1 MLRRHRKPEF
11 RPDIEGLRAVAV
23 MAVVAF
29 HTGAVTGGFVGVDVF
44 FVISGFLITRLLW
57 AELGQT
63 GRVDLVRFYAA
74 RARRLLPAAGVVLVA
89 TALAAAAI
97 LPALQARDVLDDGL
111 ASALYVG
118 NYRFAITGTDYLA
131 HASPSSPSPF
141 QHYWSLGV
149 EEQFYLIWPAV
160 LLGAAALL
168 GRSRGAAVATL
179 TVLGAGSLWLA
190 LSWTSTRPPW
200 AFFSLPTRAWELAAG
215 ALIALTATAWRRLP
229 PGLAAVAGF
238 GGLGLIGW
246 SCLRFNPQ
254 TPYPGTAALVPVAG
268 AVLVVAA
275 GCSAPRRAAGRWLS
289 APVMRALGRLSYSWY
304 LWHWPILVLAPAA
317 LGHPLGWAGRLAAVA
332 ASLALAMLTLRYV
345 ERPVRYAVGLRRSSG
360 RSLALGSAITAA
372 AVSAALLLP
381 MLVPARVGPGAPA
394 TAAFVQPAERSRLV
408 AADPV
413 TVAAAPLRTAVAA
426 SADRRQV
433 PADLSPPLDGAAA
446 DKPDVFYNGCV
457 RAWLEVGVPTCESGD
472 TSSPTTVAL
481 VGDSHAAMWEPALEP
496 VARAQNWRLST
507 MAKVTC
513 PLQDLPIRSPYL
525 GRDYTECVQWRGEVL
540 QRLAADRPQLVLLG
554 MSRRYGSDFGFT
566 SYSRPWLDALTALVS
581 ELRETTGA
589 RVLVLGPVPDPH
601 SVVPV
606 CVSGELGEANA
617 CAPPRAEAI
626 NADGIA
632 AEAAATRRGGGQY
645 ADMTDLFCATA
656 ICPVIIGSDLV
667 FRDDNHVTTTY
678 ARRLQPVLGALAQR
692 SLSPRS

>member
-1 MLRRHRKPEF
+1 
-11 RPDIEGLRAVAV
+11 
-23 MAVVAF
+23 MAVLAVIAF

-57 AELGQT
+57 AELGHN
-63 GRVDLVRFYAA
+63 GRVDLVGFYAA

-89 TALAAAAI
+89 TGLAAVAI
-97 LPALQARDVLDDGL
+97 LPALQARTVLDDGL

-131 HASPSSPSPF
+131 HAAPSPF

-149 EEQFYLIWPAV
+149 EEQFYLVWPAV
-160 LLGAAALL
+160 LLGAVALL
-168 GRSRGAAVATL
+168 GRSRGAAVAVL
-179 TVLGAGSLWLA
+179 AMLGAGSLWLS
-190 LSWTSTRPPW
+190 LTWTQTLPPW

-229 PGLAAVAGF
+229 PGFAALAGF

-246 SCLRFNPQ
+246 SCLRFDQQ

-289 APVMRALGRLSYSWY
+289 VPVMRALGRLSYSWY
-304 LWHWPILVLAPAA
+304 LWHWPILVLAPVA
-317 LGHPLGWAGRLAAVA
+317 LGHPLGWAGRAAAVGG
-332 ASLALAMLTLRYV
+332 SLLLAVLTLRYV

-360 RSLALGSAITAA
+360 RSLALGSVITAA

-381 MLVPARVGPGAPA
+381 MLVPAPVGPGQPA
-394 TAAFVQPAERSRLV
+394 TAAFVQPVERPRLI
-408 AADPV
+408 AAGASDPV
-413 TVAAAPLRTAVAA
+413 AVAAAPLRTLVAA

-433 PADLSPPLDGAAA
+433 PADLSPSLDGAAA

-457 RAWLEVGVPTCESGD
+457 RSWLEVGVPTCESGD
-472 TSSPTTVAL
+472 TSSSTTVAL
-481 VGDSHAAMWEPALEP
+481 VGDSHAAMWKPALEP
-496 VARAQNWRLST
+496 VAREQHWRLST

-525 GRDYTECVQWRGEVL
+525 GRDYTECVKWREEVM
-540 QRLAADRPQLVLLG
+540 QRLAAERPRLVLLG
-554 MSRRYGSDFGFT
+554 MSRRYGSDFGFAA
-566 SYSRPWLDALTALVS
+566 YSQTWLDSLTTLVADI
-581 ELRETTGA
+581 RAATGA

-606 CVSGELGEANA
+606 CVSGELGDANA
-617 CAPPRAEAI
+617 CAPTRAEAI

-632 AEAAATRRGGGQY
+632 AEATATRRGGGQY
-645 ADMTDLFCATA
+645 AELADLFCATE
-656 ICPVIIGSDLV
+656 ICPVIIDNDLV

-678 ARRLQPVLGALAQR
+678 ARRLEPVFATLVRQ
-692 SLSPRS
+692 SLSPSS